1 MTRSQQVREAED
13 LSVADSLSFAC
24 KAQRFDGDIQS
35 QLVSI
40 FETVNQCSRDTI
52 DANGS
57 VIDPVHFDSLIERP
71 DIETVDLHRRCT
83 QTRPRILASR
93 NSKLHDSWYLG
104 RDSVE
109 RQCRNQTHDRSGGL
123 GSHNYKVRI
132 AELVSGREPI

>member
-1 MTRSQQVREAED
+1 MKLDPDSAATLRSLTRLRPRHFWSGSSRNALQVRRHDAILSQQTREAED

-57 VIDPVHFDSLIERP
+57 VIDAVHFDSLIERP
-71 DIETVDLHRRCT
+71 DIETVDLHRR
-83 QTRPRILASR
+83 RM
-93 NSKLHDSWYLG
+93 
-104 RDSVE
+104 
-109 RQCRNQTHDRSGGL
+109 
-123 GSHNYKVRI
+123 
-132 AELVSGREPI
+132 